1 MTLWTQS
8 LYQYMD
14 TTVPMLY
21 QYMDTTVPIK
31 RVVVGLNELRC
42 IKLVAVLAYSRCRVR
57 NSFRYCDHHWVS
69 SAPSVLCLEMS
80 AHAGPWYMNFRSSG
94 RVGSPQRCESATTWL
109 RQGNEGCKTEGQ
121 CLLPVWSPSVYFSPP
136 VVFYC
141 SRSSMS
147 DQRCLSKC
155 IHAGCIFSNSGIFVP
170 ESFSWQTPTW
180 PSLTSW
186 QLLRAASNV
195 GFGILGQDAGW
206 SLL

>member
-8 LYQYMD
+8 
-14 TTVPMLY
+14 LY

-57 NSFRYCDHHWVS
+57 NSFQYCDHHWVS

-109 RQGNEGCKTEGQ
+109 RQGNEGCKTEGR
-121 CLLPVWSPSVYFSPP
+121 CLLPVWNPSVYFSPP
-136 VVFYC
+136 
-141 SRSSMS
+141 SSFLLFQELHVWS
-147 DQRCLSKC
+147 TPPFKVHSCRLHFQ
-155 IHAGCIFSNSGIFVP
+155 HGIFVP

-180 PSLTSW
+180 PSLISW
-186 QLLRAASNV
+186 QLLRAASNI

-206 SLL
+206 TLL

>member
-1 MTLWTQS
+1 MTVAPALVSDHPQLNPGSATLCVTLNKLMTLWTQS

-14 TTVPMLY
+14 TTVP
-21 QYMDTTVPIK
+21 IK
-31 RVVVGLNELRC
+31 RVVEGLNELRC

-57 NSFRYCDHHWVS
+57 NSFQYCDHHWVS

-121 CLLPVWSPSVYFSPP
+121 CLLPVWSPSVYFSSP
-136 VVFYC
+136 VVSYC

-147 DQRCLSKC
+147 DQRRLSKC
-155 IHAGCIFSNSGIFVP
+155 IYAGCIFSMEYLFQKASP
-170 ESFSWQTPTW
+170 DR
-180 PSLTSW
+180 
-186 QLLRAASNV
+186 LLP
-195 GFGILGQDAGW
+195 G
-206 SLL
+206 LL